1 MANANENNQNNNN
14 NDNQDN
20 TNNNNFNMGSSEN
33 NNQNM
38 NMIIPGRSIEART
51 LSKNAI
57 KASLQTFTGVVFG
70 IGALNIISPPPSN
83 QTLTFR
89 SIFCSALGNS
99 DHEKHKGRENIEMF
113 YAFFFLN
120 YKTKSSQMKNYISI
134 FSRYPL

>member
-1 MANANENNQNNNN
+1 
-14 NDNQDN
+14 
-20 TNNNNFNMGSSEN
+20 MGSSEN

-38 NMIIPGRSIEART
+38 NMIIPGRSIQTRT

-83 QTLTFR
+83 QTLTFQ

-99 DHEKHKGRENIEMF
+99 DHEKHKERENTEMF
-113 YAFFFLN
+113 YGDILFKL
-120 YKTKSSQMKNYISI
+120 
-134 FSRYPL
+134 